1 MPAYEEKGIYSGED
15 LAKLILETIPD
26 CRIIFRTMFTE
37 LLKIKTINPH
47 WLIIKSDLTFDELLL
62 AFDKVIK
69 NEQHYSQSAL
79 KMLELQEHTVE
90 IDLFDKQIL
99 FCLSKEIEA
108 KFIPQYIPMS
118 SNAIEV
124 RKLNR
129 KLLLKVPE
137 RRAIPTCCAK
147 PEILDYYFKKGKNG
161 IL

>member
-1 MPAYEEKGIYSGED
+1 
-15 LAKLILETIPD
+15 
-26 CRIIFRTMFTE
+26 
-37 LLKIKTINPH
+37 
-47 WLIIKSDLTFDELLL
+47 LTFDELLL

>member
-1 MPAYEEKGIYSGED
+1 
-15 LAKLILETIPD
+15 
-26 CRIIFRTMFTE
+26 
-37 LLKIKTINPH
+37 
-47 WLIIKSDLTFDELLL
+47 LTFDELLL
-62 AFDKVIK
+62 TFNKVIK

-99 FCLSKEIEA
+99 FCLSKGIEA
-108 KFIPQYIPMS
+108 KDIPQYTAIS

-147 PEILDYYFKKGKNG
+147 PEILDYYFKKGKKWHFIKMPFF
-161 IL
+161 ILFSHGVPTSGLERDFSVCSSH